1 MQQVHFLQIWAQPS
15 KSGLTPNY
23 FTRHFTDAEKTD
35 TLLTIVAPVGAPGVT
50 DDREGSGPTPVQ
62 SPVTL
67 KATILNP
74 LKIVSHEF
82 TGEGE
87 RKAYVHVVQTSG
99 YNTKAGSGHTI
110 SVNGQL
116 ELKEGDGAFAWG
128 KAGEKLVIENVGE
141 GQAEVLVFDI
151 E

>member
-1 MQQVHFLQIWAQPS
+1 MSP
-15 KSGLTPNY
+15 KY

-35 TLLTIVAPVGAPGVT
+35 KLVTIVAPIDTLDVSE
-50 DDREGSGPTPVQ
+50 DREGSGPAPVQ

-67 KATILNP
+67 KAAILNP
-74 LKIVSHEF
+74 FKSVTHEF

-87 RKAYVHVVQTSG
+87 RKAYIHVVQTSG
-99 YNTKAGSGHTI
+99 YNTKASTGHTV

-116 ELKEGDGAFAWG
+116 ELREGDGAFTWG
-128 KAGEKLVIENVGE
+128 KAGENLVIENVGE

>member
-1 MQQVHFLQIWAQPS
+1 M
-15 KSGLTPNY
+15 TPKY

-35 TLLTIVAPVGAPGVT
+35 KLVTIVAPIDTPGVT
-50 DDREGSGPTPVQ
+50 EDREGSGPAPVQ

-74 LKIVSHEF
+74 FKSVTHEF

-87 RKAYVHVVQTSG
+87 RKAYIHVVQTSG
-99 YNTKAGSGHTI
+99 YNTEASTGQTV

-116 ELKEGDGAFAWG
+116 ELREGDGAFAWG
-128 KAGEKLVIENVGE
+128 KAGENLVIENVGE